1 MAGRFSLQG
10 IAVVSLSWVA
20 PDGTEYRDYA
30 PMFEVWDRGAQIHME
45 HKVEPGLNIQVLLE
59 DGRTFLAGSIEN
71 CVAEE
76 LFGYIVEITLRP
88 KSVWA
93 DGLRRVYYPQCQKAA
108 VGALNWGTNVAG
120 AGLTNLLPEF
130 GSDVGHW
137 MKRHLP
143 FHH

>member
-45 HKVEPGLNIQVLLE
+45 HKVEPGLNLQVLLQ
-59 DGRTFLAGSIEN
+59 DGRTFLEGSIEN

-76 LFGYIVEITLRP
+76 VFGYIVEITLRP

-93 DGLRRVYYPQCQKAA
+93 NGLRRVYYPQCQVPGVPIDTKTVDMAR
-108 VGALNWGTNVAG
+108 WTQ
-120 AGLTNLLPEF
+120 
-130 GSDVGHW
+130 
-137 MKRHLP
+137 
-143 FHH
+143 